1 MPGVKEHLPAR
12 PLPKTP
18 LPKVIVFDLDGTL
31 VDSVPDIQAA
41 LNWLLARLGR
51 REVTRDEVAGM
62 VGDGVPKLVERGLL
76 ATGGLPADGLDGP
89 TADFTVHYEANAA
102 ALTRP
107 FPGAVRALTALRD
120 AGSALAV
127 CTNKPAGATAEILGA
142 LDLARFFTAV
152 AGGDTVPGVRKPDP
166 RHLMHVLD
174 QLGAAPGDAVMV
186 GDSHNDVNVA
196 KAAGVATVA
205 VTFGYAHGPAEDLGA
220 DVLID
225 HFDDLLPAL
234 GRLAG

>member
-1 MPGVKEHLPAR
+1 MPGVKDRLPA
-12 PLPKTP
+12 TS
-18 LPKVIVFDLDGTL
+18 LPKVSLPKAVVFDLDGTL
-31 VDSVPDIQAA
+31 VDSVPDIEAA

-51 REVTRDEVAGM
+51 RQVARDEVAGM

-76 ATGGLPADGLDGP
+76 ATGGLPDDGLEGP
-89 TADFTVHYEANAA
+89 TAEFTAHYEANAA
-102 ALTRP
+102 TLTRP
-107 FPGAVRALTALRD
+107 FPGAVAALAALRD
-120 AGSALAV
+120 AGCLLAV

-142 LDLARFFTAV
+142 LDLAPFFAAV

-205 VTFGYAHGPAEDLGA
+205 VTFGYAHGPVEDLGA
-220 DVLID
+220 DLLID
-225 HFDDLLPAL
+225 HFDDLVPAL
-234 GRLAG
+234 GRLTG

>member
-1 MPGVKEHLPAR
+1 MPGVKDRLPA
-12 PLPKTP
+12 TS
-18 LPKVIVFDLDGTL
+18 LPKVSLPKVVVFDLDGTL
-31 VDSVPDIQAA
+31 VDSVPDIEAA

-51 REVTRDEVAGM
+51 RQVARDEVAGM
-62 VGDGVPKLVERGLL
+62 VGDGVPKLVERGL
-76 ATGGLPADGLDGP
+76 
-89 TADFTVHYEANAA
+89 
-102 ALTRP
+102 
-107 FPGAVRALTALRD
+107 RD
-120 AGSALAV
+120 AGCLLAV

-142 LDLARFFTAV
+142 LDLAPFFAAV

-205 VTFGYAHGPAEDLGA
+205 VTFGYAHGPVEDLGA
-220 DVLID
+220 DLLID
-225 HFDDLLPAL
+225 HFDDLVPAL
-234 GRLAG
+234 GRLTG